1 MAHNLS
7 TITPSWLQK
16 ARRAITY
23 KDRFTD
29 VRGLDT
35 KKNYSS
41 YWMGDDVRS
50 SAVGYSGDKAKLI
63 KLTNYRRAITNFVK
77 LVCKKDIPVLWH
89 AGSSC
94 TNSSVI
100 YLTTDIKEKNFDVVV
115 GLALHEAAHIVLTDF
130 ELCKY
135 AIMMTEEAFVLD
147 QQHHKNMPV
156 EIGYYNQI
164 CQFQRRIA
172 KIKLMAMI
180 SYDDIFGLVNW
191 IEDRRIDH
199 YIFSNSPGYKAYY
212 HKMYDH
218 YWNDKIIHRGLIS
231 SDYCDPQELQHWMFR
246 IINSIN
252 GSADPNAIIDLD
264 KVMAIIDLP
273 NIDRLKSTADTVS
286 CALDVLDVITPHL
299 MTVPSYTELQ
309 NQADKRAACKK
320 NLPDG
325 LIAQETDPGAG
336 MPCTQEEKEAIDKLV
351 NRKQKEFLSAKGVQ
365 DKKRCTR
372 TLEKDLETTNLEKVD
387 LYVSQYTGSR
397 SKINVLT
404 YDCTSTAAVSALM
417 QDSIVYTASNKKLD
431 EMNNLNGMSSPT
443 PTEAAAKALLN
454 ETMRILYRKMESLQD
469 VMGLRGLCRQEIQ
482 DHVIAKID
490 HAINVGQLLGRK
502 LKTRAEVRSRIDNRQ
517 LRGRIDARRL
527 AHAGYGI
534 DTIFSQAKID
544 THKKVNVHI
553 SLDISGSMRGEKW
566 EACLATTMAIA
577 VAAIRARNIDVQVSV
592 RGTCGDNAT
601 LYNIYDSRI
610 NAISHLK
617 NIFALIEPNRLTPE
631 GLCYEAMLAAHALM
645 PGSAILDSY
654 LINISDGMPGMSG
667 YDGSEA
673 RLHTAAQIKKIKA
686 LNIGVISYYVQEGCI
701 SPASTSFKNMYGNT
715 AESIDAHSAISIAT
729 SLNKRFMMVPN
740 V

>member
-16 ARRAITY
+16 ARQAITY

-29 VRGLDT
+29 VRGLNT

-41 YWMGDDVRS
+41 FWMGDDVRS

-135 AIMMTEEAFVLD
+135 AIQMTEEDFVIHQRD
-147 QQHHKNMPV
+147 RKVPV
-156 EIGYYNQI
+156 EIGYFNQI

-172 KIKLMAMI
+172 KIKLMAKI
-180 SYDDIFGLVNW
+180 SKDDIFGLINW

-286 CALDVLDVITPHL
+286 CALDVLDVIMPHL

-325 LIAQETDPGAG
+325 QIAQKTDSGAG

-351 NRKQKEFLSAKGVQ
+351 NQKQKEFLSAKGVQ

-417 QDSIVYTASNKKLD
+417 QDTIVYTASNKKLD
-431 EMNNLNGMSSPT
+431 QLN
-443 PTEAAAKALLN
+443 TEGAANVLLK
-454 ETMRILYRKMESLQD
+454 ETMKILYRKIESLHD

-482 DHVIAKID
+482 DHVIANID
-490 HAINVGQLLGRK
+490 RAINVGQLLGRK

-544 THKKVNVHI
+544 AHKKVNVHI
-553 SLDISGSMRGEKW
+553 SLDMSGSMRGEKW
-566 EACLATTMAIA
+566 EACIATTMAIA
-577 VAAIRARNIDVQVSV
+577 VAALRARNIDVQVSA
-592 RGTCGDNAT
+592 RGTCGGNAT

-673 RLHTAAQIKKIKA
+673 QRHTAAQIKKIKA
-686 LNIGVISYYVQEGCI
+686 LNIGVISYYVTEGCI
-701 SPASTSFKNMYGNT
+701 NPESTIFKIIPASTSFKNMYGNT
-715 AESIDAHSAISIAT
+715 AETIDAHSAISIAT